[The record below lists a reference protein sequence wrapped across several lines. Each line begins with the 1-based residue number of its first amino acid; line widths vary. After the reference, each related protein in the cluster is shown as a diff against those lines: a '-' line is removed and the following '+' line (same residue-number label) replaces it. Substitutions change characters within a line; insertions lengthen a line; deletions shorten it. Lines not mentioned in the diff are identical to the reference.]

1 MNIVIYFDYTATTKP
16 SLELLELHQKINKEY
31 WFNTE
36 TLYNEGIKG
45 NALLEK
51 SEKVVIDCLKLTN
64 KRVLFTSGA
73 TEANNTAI
81 YGVCSNYY
89 NAPKHIITSCIEH
102 ASVLKCFRDLE
113 NRGFKVAY
121 LKVNKLGFIDLNEL
135 ENAITNDTILVSI
148 MWVNNIIGSIQPI
161 KDIINI
167 VKKHKRI
174 KLHVDAVQ
182 GISKLEPDFNFNDL
196 DLFTISGH
204 KLHGLKGTGLLVY
217 NDKVNLSFLHGGHQ
231 QRGIRPGTVDLAG
244 AVVMAKTLKLAL
256 IDTVKKYSYVKDL
269 NDYLIYKLKDKPY
282 IILNHHTDNYSP
294 YILSI
299 TFKKIKGETVLHFLE
314 QKNILVGTGS
324 ACNSHSKDQE
334 ETLLSVLDEPTLAIN
349 TIRVSLDFETT
360 KNELDLLIKYI
371 EELGNK

>member
-113 NRGFKVAY
+113 NRGFKVTY
-121 LKVNKLGFIDLNEL
+121 LNVNKLGFIDLNEL

-182 GISKLEPDFNFNDL
+182 GISKLEPDFDFNNL

-269 NDYLIYKLKDKPY
+269 NDYLIYKLKDKHY

-299 TFKKIKGETVLHFLE
+299 TFKKIRGETVLHFLE

-334 ETLLSVLDEPTLAIN
+334 ETILSVLDEPTLAIN

>member
-113 NRGFKVAY
+113 NRGFKVTY

-182 GISKLEPDFNFNDL
+182 GISKLEPDFDFNNL

-269 NDYLIYKLKDKPY
+269 NDYLIYKFKDKPY

>member
-113 NRGFKVAY
+113 NRGFKVTY

-135 ENAITNDTILVSI
+135 ENDITNDTILVSI

>member
-1 MNIVIYFDYTATTKP
+1 MIYFDYTATTKP

-113 NRGFKVAY
+113 NRGFKVTY

-182 GISKLEPDFNFNDL
+182 GISKLEPDFYFNNL

-269 NDYLIYKLKDKPY
+269 NDYLIYKLKDKHY